1 MPEFV
6 MDTGGIVLSADANP
20 AYAGFKSDGA
30 WTFHALDEFTRG
42 YIEALFFTECDPSI
56 NAADVKPGHEFLD
69 GSIPAD
75 VGFSDLAPETLA
87 RIITDCSGFQVDN
100 ATALAAAVHA
110 GRPMDHLGH
119 DFWLTRCGHGAGFWD
134 RKELEPAGEEW
145 DATCERLRA
154 AADGFS
160 DARDPAQSAAYSA
173 ALGDRERLKADSLG
187 MRLSAAAEAA
197 GNVDAYFGD
206 DGRVYLS

>member
-6 MDTGGIVLSADANP
+6 MDKGGIVLSADANP
-20 AYAGFKSDGA
+20 AYAGFKAEGA
-30 WTFHALDEFTRG
+30 WTFHALDAFTRG

-56 NAADVKPGHEFLD
+56 NAADVKPGSEFVD

-87 RIITDCSGFQVDN
+87 RIIADCSGFQVDN

-110 GRPMDHLGH
+110 GRPMEHLGH

-134 RKELEPAGEEW
+134 RKELDSGLVTYMATIEAPGQW
-145 DATCERLRA
+145 GDHKRRDAVKFRGQSIGAVLTA
-154 AADGFS
+154 AAT
-160 DARDPAQSAAYSA
+160 
-173 ALGDRERLKADSLG
+173 
-187 MRLSAAAEAA
+187 AA